1 MQNIS
6 EILKSVGVELTE
18 DQTATVMK
26 AVAENYKTIAE
37 FDKKVQRLE
46 SERDGF
52 KEQLDT
58 ATETLKGFDGI
69 DKDAIETE
77 LANWKK
83 KAEDAEK
90 SFNDRIYE
98 RDFNDALRDAMEGY
112 NFSSNAAKNSVMAEV
127 KSKGLKLEGG
137 KILGLNDVMASIK
150 EKDADAFV
158 DEDAPR
164 AKFTARM
171 NGTPSGKKYASR
183 EEIMKIKNS
192 REGQDAIASN
202 MDLFT

>member
-1 MQNIS
+1 MQNIT
-6 EILKSVGVELTE
+6 EILRAVGVELTE
-18 DQTATVMK
+18 EQNTAVVK

-37 FDKKVQRLE
+37 FDKKIGKLE

-58 ATETLKGFDGI
+58 ATETLKGFEGI

-90 SFNDRIYE
+90 SFNERIYE

-112 NFSSNAAKNSVMAEV
+112 NFSSNAAKNSVIAEV
-127 KSKGLKLEGG
+127 KAKGLKMEGG

-150 EKDADAFV
+150 EKDADAFI

-171 NGTPSGKKYASR
+171 SGTPSGKKYASK
-183 EEIMKIKNS
+183 EEIMKIKDA
-192 REGQDAIASN
+192 RTRQDAIASN